1 MHRLTAAIRLVS
13 PSLISVAGVR
23 WVNLLM
29 VPAICVRGGSAVVP
43 SVVVVLSVI
52 PSVVMVLSVVVVL
65 SVVPSVVVV
74 LSVIPSVVVVLSV
87 VPSVVVVLSV
97 IPSVV
102 VVLPVVPPVVV
113 VLSVVPS
120 VVVVLSVVPSV
131 VVVLPVV
138 PSVVVI
144 LSVLALTRTPALVV
158 LPPITVVRNGVRN
171 GSLNSVTVSS
181 TLALAGI
188 DGGANDIEDAG
199 CDFQSIG
206 LLCICRGC
214 HESTNQG
221 AD

>member
-1 MHRLTAAIRLVS
+1 MDRLTAAIRLVS

-23 WVNLLM
+23 WVNLLT
-29 VPAICVRGGSAVVP
+29 VPAICVRGRSA
-43 SVVVVLSVI
+43 
-52 PSVVMVLSVVVVL
+52 
-65 SVVPSVVVV
+65 
-74 LSVIPSVVVVLSV
+74 
-87 VPSVVVVLSV
+87 
-97 IPSVV
+97 
-102 VVLPVVPPVVV
+102 VVPPVVV

-120 VVVVLSVVPSV
+120 VVVVLSVIPT
-131 VVVLPVV
+131 
-138 PSVVVI
+138 VVVI
-144 LSVLALTRTPALVV
+144 PSVLALTRTPALVV
-158 LPPITVVRNGVRN
+158 LPSITVIRNWVRN

-221 AD
+221 LSLIHI

>member
-1 MHRLTAAIRLVS
+1 MPRLTAAIILVS
-13 PSLISVAGVR
+13 LSLTSVAGVR
-23 WVNLLM
+23 LVNLLM
-29 VPAICVRGGSAVVP
+29 VPAICVRGRSAVVP

-131 VVVLPVV
+131 VV
-138 PSVVVI
+138 I

-158 LPPITVVRNGVRN
+158 LPSMTVIRNWVRN

-206 LLCICRGC
+206 LLCTCRGG
-214 HESTNQG
+214 HESKSKC

>member
-1 MHRLTAAIRLVS
+1 MDRLTAAIRLVS

-23 WVNLLM
+23 WVNLLT
-29 VPAICVRGGSAVVP
+29 VPAICVRGRSA
-43 SVVVVLSVI
+43 
-52 PSVVMVLSVVVVL
+52 
-65 SVVPSVVVV
+65 
-74 LSVIPSVVVVLSV
+74 
-87 VPSVVVVLSV
+87 
-97 IPSVV
+97 
-102 VVLPVVPPVVV
+102 VVPPVVV

-120 VVVVLSVVPSV
+120 VVVVLSVIPT
-131 VVVLPVV
+131 
-138 PSVVVI
+138 VVVI
-144 LSVLALTRTPALVV
+144 PSVLALTRTPALVV
-158 LPPITVVRNGVRN
+158 LPSITVIRNWVRN

>member
-1 MHRLTAAIRLVS
+1 MDRLTAAIRLVS

-23 WVNLLM
+23 WVNLLT
-29 VPAICVRGGSAVVP
+29 VPAICVRGRSA
-43 SVVVVLSVI
+43 
-52 PSVVMVLSVVVVL
+52 
-65 SVVPSVVVV
+65 
-74 LSVIPSVVVVLSV
+74 
-87 VPSVVVVLSV
+87 
-97 IPSVV
+97 
-102 VVLPVVPPVVV
+102 VVPPVVV

-120 VVVVLSVVPSV
+120 VVVVLSVVPPV
-131 VVVLPVV
+131 VVVLSVV

-144 LSVLALTRTPALVV
+144 PSVLALTRTPAMVV
-158 LPPITVVRNGVRN
+158 LPSMTVIRNWVRN